1 MPRTSVVRNRQ
12 IASLT
17 STVCAALLIPTRGNH
32 GHTIDLSCIWLR
44 HSRNAQGTGT
54 GVLKLPQDIEFKGP
68 LTGPPQTVVLYGDP
82 TKPGV
87 FVSRVK
93 FSAGWKD
100 PPHWHPDEVRTV
112 VVLSGTLYFGSGD
125 KWDESKFTPYPAGT
139 FYSEPPRAPHFSWAK
154 DGEVIIQI
162 TGIGPSGKTFIPQQ

>member
-1 MPRTSVVRNRQ
+1 MARTRLLYVLLASGTVVL
-12 IASLT
+12 A
-17 STVCAALLIPTRGNH
+17 VVAY
-32 GHTIDLSCIWLR
+32 
-44 HSRNAQGTGT
+44 AQSTGT
-54 GVLKLPQDIEFKGP
+54 GVLKLPQDIEFTGP
-68 LTGPPQTVVLYGDP
+68 LAGPPQTVVLYGDP

-125 KWDESKFTPYPAGT
+125 KWDESKFRARPAH
-139 FYSEPPRAPHFSWAK
+139 S
-154 DGEVIIQI
+154 I
-162 TGIGPSGKTFIPQQ
+162 PSLQKLRTSHGRRTVR